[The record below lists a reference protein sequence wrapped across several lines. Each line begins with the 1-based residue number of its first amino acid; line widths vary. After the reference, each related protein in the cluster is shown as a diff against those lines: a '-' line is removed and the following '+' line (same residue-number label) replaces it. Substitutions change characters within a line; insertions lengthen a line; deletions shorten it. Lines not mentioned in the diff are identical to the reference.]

1 VGFFSCKKKK
11 KKGDSG
17 FSYWHDEFL
26 ENAKPAKLDKKEQK
40 ELRQRKLSTF
50 SQKQAEKRLVEGGK
64 SRERKLLDSCFDEE
78 WLLAKMAKEAQS
90 IDDVERILKEAQQL
104 TFTPLKEKAKEH
116 AQLGQANYRFPW
128 GYVATQNEKPATW
141 SSFYDSCFADL
152 DLVFDWL
159 FYGSLVFDEAVTA
172 AEILRTFVLCVLGTV
187 CWFLVTTQFR
197 PLIALLDR
205 FRLCKSAVHLFRVT
219 GFQLL
224 FGLAFEDSLQ
234 LANTALIK
242 GVSTPAAAL
251 NIATGTFLLVLKLAK
266 AKDNWKE
273 MFKSENTTLG
283 FFAQTN
289 EIEKARA
296 LLKKEGKGGDVDA
309 KSGAQRPIVW
319 ACMKGHHKMVELLLE
334 YDASTE
340 AKGWEVSMG
349 GGDGR
354 GV

>member
-1 VGFFSCKKKK
+1 
-11 KKGDSG
+11 
-17 FSYWHDEFL
+17 
-26 ENAKPAKLDKKEQK
+26 
-40 ELRQRKLSTF
+40 
-50 SQKQAEKRLVEGGK
+50 
-64 SRERKLLDSCFDEE
+64 
-78 WLLAKMAKEAQS
+78 MAKEAQS

-296 LLKKEGKGGDVDA
+296 LLKKKGKGGDVDA

-319 ACMKGHHKMVELLLE
+319 ACMKGHHEMVKLLLE

-349 GGDGR
+349 GGNGR
-354 GV
+354 GGIGGGPPLWYHFISIVSSGWPHSPPLGEREWPCRSGEGAAGQGRGGADEGEG